1 MVQQA
6 TTTVKIDPYYGV
18 SIEQAPGHAVGLELA
33 EAIIVAKQVLA
44 FAEDR
49 MAEIADDSQS
59 ADEYEALSEALGDG
73 ATLAVLE
80 QEALKRE
87 ARWDA
92 QSAHWGHD

>member
-6 TTTVKIDPYYGV
+6 RTTVKIDAHFGV

-33 EAIIVAKQVLA
+33 EAIQLAKQVLG
-44 FAEDR
+44 FAENR
-49 MAEIADDSQS
+49 MAEIADDSLS
-59 ADEYEALSEALGDG
+59 AEEYTALNEALGFP
-73 ATLAVLE
+73 AEMAALE
-80 QEALKRE
+80 RMELVQE